1 MPKLGRSIWFVI
13 VNFALTLLCAC
24 TFGLSQTSSANQ
36 VSAANTRFKIA
47 GTVVNSITGA
57 PLGKARITLVDTA
70 NRANMLS
77 VITGDGGHFEFYSLY
92 RAKYSLQ
99 GAKRGFI
106 SAGYEQHEEFSTAIV
121 TGGDFNTEN
130 LVLQLTPLALLGGKV
145 LDETGE
151 PVRKANVRLFI
162 DNQQGGRRRTVPVGE
177 DTTDDQGYY
186 EFNELAPANYFLAV
200 SAKPWYAIPSFSSPR
215 NGSLSSPNFSS
226 SLDVAYPTT
235 YNNGATDSQSATPI
249 SIQAGDHVQVDMHLS
264 PVPVLHLIFRIPQ
277 AEQQGVSMPAFETR
291 VFDSREYLQVEW
303 MQSPGTGV
311 YEIAEIPAGKYT
323 VRLMDPRSGQAQL
336 STEMNLT
343 TNGQEL
349 DLTQGEPSASVKLS
363 FKMPRQAIPTQQVNI
378 ALLDFHRQVV
388 GFQAI
393 NATGEV
399 EFDNIPAGKYSILVF
414 SQNNRYSVARIVS
427 GGVETLGHD
436 LSVAPGASLSG
447 TVFLALGVVAVEGF
461 VHRGG
466 KPSSGVMVA
475 LIPKDPQSHLD
486 MFRRD
491 QSDSDGSFALPAVI
505 PGTYTL
511 IAVEDAWGFQ
521 WMQPDVLN
529 RYLQHGQNLTIGEL
543 MTNTVHL
550 PDPVEVQPH

>member
-1 MPKLGRSIWFVI
+1 MPKLGRSIWFTTR
-13 VNFALTLLCAC
+13 NFSLILLCAC
-24 TFGLSQTSSANQ
+24 TLVPSQARSANQ
-36 VSAANTRFKIA
+36 TSADTKFKIA

-57 PLGKARITLVDTA
+57 PLGKARITLMDTA

-77 VITGDGGHFEFYSLY
+77 VITGDDGHFEFYSLY

-186 EFNELAPANYFLAV
+186 EFNELAPANYFIAV

-215 NGSLSSPNFSS
+215 NGSISSPNFSS

-311 YEIAEIPAGKYT
+311 YEIVGIPAGKYT

-447 TVFLALGVVAVEGF
+447 TVFLSLGVVAVEGF

>member
-1 MPKLGRSIWFVI
+1 MR
-13 VNFALTLLCAC
+13 NFTLILLCIC
-24 TFGLSQTSSANQ
+24 TFVPSRAQSAGQASSAD
-36 VSAANTRFKIA
+36 TKFKIT
-47 GTVVNSITGA
+47 GTVVNSVTGA

-77 VITGDGGHFEFYSLY
+77 VITGDDGHFEFYSLY

-130 LVLQLTPLALLGGKV
+130 LVLRLTPLALLGGKV
-145 LDETGE
+145 LDESGE

-162 DNQQGGRRRTVPVGE
+162 DNQQGGRKRTVPVDA

-186 EFNELAPANYFLAV
+186 EFSGLAPANYFIAV
-200 SAKPWYAIPSFSSPR
+200 SAKPWYAVPSFSSPR
-215 NGSLSSPNFSS
+215 NGYLSSPNFPSP
-226 SLDVAYPTT
+226 LDVAYPTT
-235 YNNGATDSQSATPI
+235 YNNGATDSQSTTPI

-264 PVPVLHLIFRIPQ
+264 PVPVLHLTFRIPQ

-291 VFDSREYLQVEW
+291 VFDSREYVQIEG
-303 MQSPGTGV
+303 MQSPSPGV
-311 YEIAEIPAGKYT
+311 YEMAGIPAGKYT
-323 VRLMDPRSGQAQL
+323 VRFMDPKSGQAQQ
-336 STEMNLT
+336 STEMNLST
-343 TNGQEL
+343 DGQEL
-349 DLTQGEPSASVKLS
+349 DLKQGEPSASVKLS
-363 FKMPRQAIPTQQVNI
+363 FKMPRQETPTQQVNI
-378 ALLDFHRQVV
+378 ALLDSRRQVV

-399 EFDNIPAGKYSILVF
+399 EFDNILAGKYSILVY
-414 SQNNRYSVARIVS
+414 SRNNRYSVARIVS

-436 LSVAPGASLSG
+436 LTVAPGSSLST
-447 TVFLALGVVAVEGF
+447 TVFLAVGLVNVEGF
-461 VHRGG
+461 AMRGT
-466 KPSSGVMVA
+466 KPCSGVMVA
-475 LIPKDPQSHLD
+475 LVPKDPQAHLE

-491 QSDSDGSFALPAVI
+491 QSDSDGSFSLPGVI

-550 PDPVEVQPH
+550 PEPVEVQPH

>member
-1 MPKLGRSIWFVI
+1 MRTFLQPTRH
-13 VNFALTLLCAC
+13 ALLNLALILLCFC
-24 TFGLSQTSSANQ
+24 TFFAPHARSANQ
-36 VSAANTRFKIA
+36 ESAANTKFKIA

-57 PLGKARITLVDTA
+57 PLGKARITLMDTA
-70 NRANMLS
+70 IRANTLS
-77 VITGDGGHFEFYSLY
+77 VVTGDDGHFEFFSLY

-106 SAGYEQHEEFSTAIV
+106 SAGYEQHKEFSTAIV

-130 LVLQLTPLALLGGKV
+130 LVLRLTPLALLGGKV
-145 LDETGE
+145 VDESGE

-162 DNQQGGRRRTVPVGE
+162 DNQQGGRRRTVEVGA

-186 EFNELAPANYFLAV
+186 EFSGLAPANYFIAV

-215 NGSLSSPNFSS
+215 NGYLSSPNFSS

-235 YNNGATDSQSATPI
+235 YNNGATDSQSATPT

-291 VFDSREYLQVEW
+291 VFDSREYVQVDG
-303 MQSPGTGV
+303 MQSPSPGV
-311 YEIAEIPAGKYT
+311 YEMAGIPAGKYT
-323 VRLMDPRSGQAQL
+323 VRFVDPKSGQAQL

-343 TNGQEL
+343 TDGQQL

-363 FKMPRQAIPTQQVNI
+363 FKMPRQETPTRQVNI
-378 ALLDFHRQVV
+378 ALLDSRRQVV

-393 NATGEV
+393 NATNEV
-399 EFDNIPAGKYSILVF
+399 GFDNIPAGKYSILVF

-436 LSVAPGASLSG
+436 LSVAPGSSLSG
-447 TVFLALGVVAVEGF
+447 TVFLALGIVNVEGF

-475 LIPKDPQSHLD
+475 LIPKDPQSHLE

-491 QSDSDGSFALPAVI
+491 QSDPDGSFTLPAVI

-521 WMQPDVLN
+521 WLQPDVLN

>member
-1 MPKLGRSIWFVI
+1 MPSFVRSIWFR
-13 VNFALTLLCAC
+13 ALPIAAVLHCFC
-24 TFGLSQTSSANQ
+24 TSLPAQTRSAEQ
-36 VSAANTRFKIA
+36 GSAADLKFKIA

-57 PLGKARITLVDTA
+57 PLGKARITLMDTA

-77 VITGDGGHFEFYSLY
+77 VITGDDGHFEFFSLY

-130 LVLQLTPLALLGGKV
+130 LVLRLTPLALLGGKV
-145 LDETGE
+145 VDESGE

-162 DNQQGGRRRTVPVGE
+162 DNQQGGRRRTVEVGA

-186 EFNELAPANYFLAV
+186 EFSGLAPANYFIAV

-215 NGSLSSPNFSS
+215 NGYLSSPNFSS

-235 YNNGATDSQSATPI
+235 YNNGATDSQSATPT

-291 VFDSREYLQVEW
+291 VFDSREYVQVQG
-303 MQSPGTGV
+303 MQSPSPGV
-311 YEIAEIPAGKYT
+311 YEMAGIPAGKYT
-323 VRLMDPRSGQAQL
+323 VRFMDPKSGQTQQ

-343 TNGQEL
+343 TDGQEL
-349 DLTQGEPSASVKLS
+349 DLKQGEPSASVKLS
-363 FKMPRQAIPTQQVNI
+363 FKMLRQETPTRKINI
-378 ALLDFHRQVV
+378 ALLDSGRQVV

-393 NATGEV
+393 NAIGEV
-399 EFDNIPAGKYSILVF
+399 EFDNISAGKYSILVF
-414 SQNNRYSVARIVS
+414 SQNNRYSVSRIVS

-436 LSVAPGASLSG
+436 LSVAPGSSLSID
-447 TVFLALGVVAVEGF
+447 VFLAVGVVNVEGF
-461 VHRGG
+461 AFRGD
-466 KPSSGVMVA
+466 KPCSGVMVA
-475 LIPKDPQSHLD
+475 LVPKDPQAHLE

-491 QSDSDGSFALPAVI
+491 QSDS
-505 PGTYTL
+505 
-511 IAVEDAWGFQ
+511 
-521 WMQPDVLN
+521 
-529 RYLQHGQNLTIGEL
+529 
-543 MTNTVHL
+543 
-550 PDPVEVQPH
+550 